1 MYGGE
6 DMTKDQIQ
14 HRFRFPIES
23 LVLQILLAFLTGS
36 FLGCFLLHSVGLFST
51 SPLVPNASTFAHS
64 ILLCFGKTIV
74 LIYLSAFIRLG
85 PLFVPP
91 LIGVEG
97 FFLCCY
103 CAIVFRCFPAVSAV
117 LLVLSMVLIVSF
129 SAVLGTWSLRIAL
142 STEINNR
149 NSFLP
154 VFFFTALIFC
164 VSFVI
169 CYFSVSL

>member
-1 MYGGE
+1 
-6 DMTKDQIQ
+6 MTKDQIQ
-14 HRFRFPIES
+14 HRFLFPIES

-36 FLGCFLLHSVGLFST
+36 FLGCFLLHSVGLFTT
-51 SPLVPNASTFAHS
+51 SPLVPNTSAFTHS
-64 ILLCFGKTIV
+64 ILLSFGKTII
-74 LIYLSAFIRLG
+74 LIYLSAFVRLG

-91 LIGVEG
+91 LIGIEG

-129 SAVLGTWSLRIAL
+129 SVVLGTWSLRRAL
-142 STEINNR
+142 STEINNW

-154 VFFFTALIFC
+154 VFFFTALVFC
-164 VSFVI
+164 LSFVI